1 MAHAIEIK
9 ATMAEKQLLALL
21 SNNHSN
27 KKRPSYLMLSLLVS
41 ALHKN
46 SMMSILH
53 AVSLAKTAAF
63 CHNQL
68 QTHFSQNNFLGNI
81 TG

>member
-1 MAHAIEIK
+1 
-9 ATMAEKQLLALL
+9 MAEKRLLALL
-21 SNNHSN
+21 SNNHAN
-27 KKRPSYLMLSLLVS
+27 KKRPYYLMLSLSVS

-46 SMMSILH
+46 SMMSILY

-63 CHNQL
+63 RHRQL
-68 QTHFSQNNFLGNI
+68 QMHFSRNDFLGNI